1 MTCFEVSGE
10 NAADVI
16 KVLMGMNQLYWP
28 RIVVK
33 KGAGENGSM
42 HKMQMENDMHTVREG
57 TVQAGEGLGATSEK
71 GSSSAKEK
79 SVAAVEKLIDD
90 LRENAKWIANV
101 PSQED
106 LRNNILQAAR
116 LLEMGLQRREFLD
129 YGNYIKDK
137 EILKLMEKYE

>member
-1 MTCFEVSGE
+1 MTCFKVTGE
-10 NAADVI
+10 NAEEVV
-16 KVLMGMNQLYWP
+16 KVLIGMNPQCWP
-28 RIVVK
+28 RVVVK
-33 KGAGENGSM
+33 KGVEKNGSLYE
-42 HKMQMENDMHTVREG
+42 MQMENYVHAIRKEA
-57 TVQAGEGLGATSEK
+57 VQAGEGLGETLEE
-71 GSSSAKEK
+71 GSAGAKEK

-106 LRNNILQAAR
+106 FLHNILKAAR

-137 EILKLMEKYE
+137 EILNLMEKRE